1 MNTYLCPL
9 LSGNPLTC
17 DCEILWLRN
26 MASDERNIVQDQ
38 PICYFPQQL
47 SGNPLR
53 QLRTSRFTCGARS
66 SDMIKD
72 ACRGIPV
79 KTPVQQHI
87 QQGLN
92 AGKYLRLRRFYK
104 QHHHKQQLV
113 FCLKSKEQC

>member
-1 MNTYLCPL
+1 MRSVVQFIQTYTYVMYFL
-9 LSGNPLTC
+9 GNPLTC

-72 ACRGIPV
+72 ACR
-79 KTPVQQHI
+79 
-87 QQGLN
+87 
-92 AGKYLRLRRFYK
+92 
-104 QHHHKQQLV
+104 
-113 FCLKSKEQC
+113 

>member
-1 MNTYLCPL
+1 
-9 LSGNPLTC
+9 
-17 DCEILWLRN
+17 

-104 QHHHKQQLV
+104 QHHNKQQLV
-113 FCLKSKEQC
+113 FLLEI